1 MFVKNINSKRC
12 LLMDNNSLRMGY
24 VMVSRALL
32 LDIYGKRGAAD
43 GEEEAFLRVLTHVNY
58 RDTTVLHGGVQ
69 VACGRGESVISFLGW
84 SDILGWT
91 RAHTRRFFEHCFA
104 KGSIEKVV
112 GDLPCHIRVP
122 GYDAWTGSPGGKK
135 QPGERLVDEALQVFI
150 ARYSEVTHLPIENK
164 GQISKAWKRLS
175 TRERGWL
182 RSASKIT
189 IIIWTMCSIATG
201 RSAIW
206 NLKCLKMSFATHFC
220 RVMN

>member
-1 MFVKNINSKRC
+1 MFVKNIISKRC

-175 TRERGWL
+175 TRERGL
-182 RSASKIT
+182 ATERIEDYYYNLDNVQYCYRAVRYLESKVFENEF
-189 IIIWTMCSIATG
+189 C
-201 RSAIW
+201 
-206 NLKCLKMSFATHFC
+206 NSFL
-220 RVMN
+220 